1 MRVNELAKEL
11 GKTSKEVLE
20 ILQKQN
26 QDVKSHS
33 SNINEDQIQMVR
45 RAAKPAANA
54 ETKSVSG
61 GKSGMEAKPA
71 AVPQAESVRRRQAWE
86 LQKLG

>member
-33 SNINEDQIQMVR
+33 SNINEDQIQMV
-45 RAAKPAANA
+45 KQV
-54 ETKSVSG
+54 K
-61 GKSGMEAKPA
+61 
-71 AVPQAESVRRRQAWE
+71 
-86 LQKLG
+86 